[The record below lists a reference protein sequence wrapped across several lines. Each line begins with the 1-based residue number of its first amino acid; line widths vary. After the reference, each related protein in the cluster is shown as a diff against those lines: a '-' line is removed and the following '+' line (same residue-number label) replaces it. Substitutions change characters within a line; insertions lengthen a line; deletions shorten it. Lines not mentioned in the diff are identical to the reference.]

1 MKLSFVSPV
10 YFEEEIIEDTYSEL
24 KKTFNKLKELD
35 PRLTE
40 VEYVFVNNH
49 SSDRTCEL
57 IKKLHLIDPSVKL
70 IRLSR
75 NFGFETAY
83 SCGIRNV
90 TGDVVIMLD
99 GDLQDPPHIAID
111 MYRKYLD
118 GHQVVLGKRIKRR
131 GRNFIL
137 KIMYKLFYKV
147 MNKMSDSPIFEDV
160 GEFKL
165 VDKKIVELIRDFK
178 ETDKFIRG
186 LVAWLGYDPV
196 FVEYV
201 REERKKGKTSFNFSR
216 LFSVALDGI
225 TSFSTAPLR
234 FFSYLGGTIS
244 AMSLFAAIYVIVKK
258 LLDVDFPWGFPTLF
272 VAILFFGGMNLI
284 GIGVIGEYVGRIFRE
299 VKNRPEFLIEYMI
312 GFDDKISEASD
323 K

>member
-10 YFEEEIIEDTYSEL
+10 YFEEEIVEDTYNEL
-24 KKTFNKLKELD
+24 KKTYSKLKELD

-49 SSDRTCEL
+49 SSDRTCEM
-57 IKKLHLIDPSVKL
+57 IKRLHLEDPSVKL

-83 SCGIRNV
+83 SCGIGHAS
-90 TGDVVIMLD
+90 GDVVITLD
-99 GDLQDPPHIAID
+99 GDLQDPPHIAVD

-118 GHQVVLGKRIKRR
+118 GNPVVLGKRIKRK

-137 KIMYKLFYKV
+137 KILYKLFYRV
-147 MNKMSDSPIFEDV
+147 MNKMSDSPMYEDV

-165 VDKKIVELIRDFK
+165 IDKKIVKLIRQFK
-178 ETDKFIRG
+178 ETDKYIRG
-186 LVAWLGYDPV
+186 LVSWLGYDPV

-201 REERKKGKTSFNFSR
+201 RHERKKGKTSFNFSR
-216 LFSVALDGI
+216 LLSVALDGI

-244 AMSLFAAIYVIVKK
+244 MLSLLAAIYVIVKK

-284 GIGVIGEYVGRIFRE
+284 GIGIIGEYVGRIFRE
-299 VKNRPEFLIEYMI
+299 VKKRPEFLVEYKI
-312 GFDDKISEASD
+312 GFDEEASESSD